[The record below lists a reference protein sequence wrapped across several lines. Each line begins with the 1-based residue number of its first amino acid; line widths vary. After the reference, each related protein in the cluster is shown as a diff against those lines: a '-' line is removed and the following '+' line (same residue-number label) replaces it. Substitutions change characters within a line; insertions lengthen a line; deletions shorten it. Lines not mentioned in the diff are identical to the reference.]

1 MPASTPLDKIESNDI
16 PDSQASDEER
26 VQRIIQ
32 EMNGGAGEEQPQQQH
47 QEPPGRGRAPEH
59 EEHHYQQQMPP
70 PGMMMQQQQPMG
82 PRDMPQ
88 HQQMYYPP
96 QGAPAQQQQQREP
109 PPQHYEEP
117 PAQPVAAKKNIWAHI
132 TDALKL
138 PFVVAFVFFLLSL
151 PVGDVYLAK
160 YAPWAFSS
168 GGHLSYGGLAL
179 KAVVAGA
186 IMGVYD
192 TLDKYVSRFF

>member
-32 EMNGGAGEEQPQQQH
+32 EMNGGAAEEPPQQQQHH

-82 PRDMPQ
+82 PRDMPP

-96 QGAPAQQQQQREP
+96 QGAPAQQQREP

>member
-1 MPASTPLDKIESNDI
+1 MPSSTPLDKIESNDI

-32 EMNGGAGEEQPQQQH
+32 EMNSGGADEQ
-47 QEPPGRGRAPEH
+47 QEPPGRQEMPMQEEQGR
-59 EEHHYQQQMPP
+59 HYQQQPPQYQAPP
-70 PGMMMQQQQPMG
+70 PGMMMQQRQPMG
-82 PRDMPQ
+82 PDGMMGGPPV
-88 HQQMYYPP
+88 YYPP
-96 QGAPAQQQQQREP
+96 QGAPAQREQYNEPPEAPAAPEP
-109 PPQHYEEP
+109 PP
-117 PAQPVAAKKNIWAHI
+117 KKNIWAHI

-151 PVGDVYLAK
+151 PVVDVYLAK
-160 YAPWAFSS
+160 YAHWAFSS

-179 KAVVAGA
+179 KATAAGL

-192 TLDKYVSRFF
+192 TLDKLVSRLF

>member
-32 EMNGGAGEEQPQQQH
+32 EMNGGAGEEQHQQH

-59 EEHHYQQQMPP
+59 EEPHYQQQMPP

-179 KAVVAGA
+179 KAVAAGA